1 MEQPESNPT
10 FCTNNCGFYGSSQF
24 EGMCSKCYREHVN
37 RSLTTG
43 RTNSCNSFY
52 TSSNTSV
59 TTSSSSSSQTL
70 LPNTSTNDEQQM
82 RDDQDEVV
90 GHMDEDNELPT
101 TNTTTAIDQT
111 VNKMDDDNSESPL
124 ATEEQLET
132 TKSNNDQSI
141 NDSSTS
147 PITRVVSAP
156 TMPMTISRNIDIPG
170 KTDSNISFSVMETS
184 SLGADSTSPLTAS
197 SVDKKKR
204 NRCTWPSCN
213 KKLGLTG
220 FDCRCG
226 GQFCPVHRY
235 ANEHNCTFDYKEHGQ
250 NEILNDIGLIKTIGI
265 VVATSSIRTKASYI
279 AIQCRNI
286 VSNIK
291 VKPGLEGYA
300 IRRKC
305 NSITQ
310 PGQLSCPIDPYFIM
324 PDKCQYLFNLID
336 RVMPGNKIILVGI
349 YCIKRN
355 IPMNKIQGKDK
366 LNIGIRQPYI
376 RVLGICIDTNGIGRS
391 STQTLT
397 SNEEE
402 EEEEFIRFLHTSNI
416 YEIISNSI
424 ASSIYDVNDIKKSI
438 ACLLFDGSRKRLPDG
453 LIRRGDINV
462 LLIGD
467 PGTAKSQLLK
477 FINKV
482 APIGV
487 YTSGKDSSAG
497 GLTASVIRDLNSKN
511 FVIEENASEKLR
523 NQYVLMRNGINIY
536 EHEIGKKTTIPI
548 TVRQLEAL
556 IRIAESLAKMRLSS
570 FVDEALRLFHVS
582 TFASAS
588 SGNLTGIEG
597 FITFDDQKEV
607 TRIEKQIRRRFII
620 GSQVS
625 ELAIVQDFI
634 QQNYSERTIYKV
646 LHAMIR
652 RGDIQY
658 RIQHKILI
666 RIR

>member
-1 MEQPESNPT
+1 M
-10 FCTNNCGFYGSSQF
+10 
-24 EGMCSKCYREHVN
+24 
-37 RSLTTG
+37 
-43 RTNSCNSFY
+43 
-52 TSSNTSV
+52 
-59 TTSSSSSSQTL
+59 
-70 LPNTSTNDEQQM
+70 
-82 RDDQDEVV
+82 
-90 GHMDEDNELPT
+90 
-101 TNTTTAIDQT
+101 A
-111 VNKMDDDNSESPL
+111 
-124 ATEEQLET
+124 
-132 TKSNNDQSI
+132 
-141 NDSSTS
+141 
-147 PITRVVSAP
+147 
-156 TMPMTISRNIDIPG
+156 
-170 KTDSNISFSVMETS
+170 
-184 SLGADSTSPLTAS
+184 
-197 SVDKKKR
+197 
-204 NRCTWPSCN
+204 
-213 KKLGLTG
+213 G
-220 FDCRCG
+220 FDNN
-226 GQFCPVHRY
+226 V
-235 ANEHNCTFDYKEHGQ
+235 
-250 NEILNDIGLIKTIGI
+250 NDIGLIKTIGI

-376 RVLGICIDTNGIGRS
+376 RVLGIRIDTNGIGRS

-511 FVIEENASEKLR
+511 FVIEGHVGLHKCRPRLSENASEKLR